1 MGFFD
6 SLGIGDLIGAGAK
19 IAGGVMSQDSAE
31 KIAAQNIANQRD
43 YAQHGV
49 SWKVAD
55 ARSAGIS
62 PLAALGASTS
72 SFSNVVGSD
81 ALGQGIADAG
91 QDIGKAVK
99 AQASHEEKEL
109 LRAGAKLDIEGK
121 QLDNDIKRAELASKI
136 AKEGPAS
143 PNFPNMTEVDTG
155 SSAGS
160 GQGDVWKGGG
170 KAYPSFKDIFGQKST
185 PYVIGD
191 KTFYPSKRFSDSNQ
205 IQNRHGDTIQDL
217 IAPFGLDQDMAENMG
232 QRIPGFLW
240 KWANEGSAEMQD
252 WLWKNRW
259 NVLDYLRRSVVQE
272 NAFTRKTGR

>member
-6 SLGIGDLIGAGAK
+6 SLGIGDLIGAGTK

-31 KIAAQNIANQRD
+31 KIARENIANQRD
-43 YAQHGV
+43 FAQHGV

-136 AKEGPAS
+136 AKEGPAT
-143 PNFPNMTEVDTG
+143 PPFPGINVPDHNVVDGQANSNVFSSG
-155 SSAGS
+155 SKPLDYYGNKLTR
-160 GQGDVWKGGG
+160 QVLGGRG
-170 KAYPSFKDIFGQKST
+170 FQPDA
-185 PYVIGD
+185 
-191 KTFYPSKRFSDSNQ
+191 RWSDSAVN
-205 IQNRHGDTIQDL
+205 QNRHGDTIQD
-217 IAPFGLDQDMAENMG
+217 IVAPFILDADMKKNLG
-232 QRIPGFLW
+232 QYIPEFLW
-240 KWANEGSAEMQD
+240 KFFDDNTQQPGNWM
-252 WLWKNRW
+252 WRNRW
-259 NVLDYLRRSVVQE
+259 SVLDAINKSLG
-272 NAFTRKTGR
+272 GRGYYSSPRAERER